1 MLRFIAR
8 VLTDKFFSRPSQE
21 FLDERLDKMLRH
33 LRETGRAA
41 AADRFLRYEEETER
55 LEHRDIEIEAC
66 DGAKLHGVLYPAE
79 KPCNVYVVTVHGYRS
94 STEKDFAL
102 QFDYLRSL
110 GFNVLT
116 VDQRA
121 HGKSGG
127 DYICLG
133 VKERHDLVSWLNA
146 VKEIDHSAVFVL
158 YGISMGS
165 STVLA
170 SLEIIAN
177 GECSANGELPAN
189 GEYSVRSRDI
199 KAVVA
204 DCGYVSPDRQL
215 MFMARRRTRLPVKGI
230 LSAAR
235 KELLRKAGF
244 DINAFDTASILKEVS
259 VPVLFVHGKKDRF
272 VPIEFSYENYDACAS
287 GYKRLLEVPD
297 ASHAGAYIR
306 AEEAYKAEI
315 TSLLDAAGLM

>member
-133 VKERHDLVSWLNA
+133 VKERHDLVSWLNT

-177 GECSANGELPAN
+177 GECSANGEF
-189 GEYSVRSRDI
+189 SVKEWDI

-287 GYKRLLEVPD
+287 G
-297 ASHAGAYIR
+297 
-306 AEEAYKAEI
+306 
-315 TSLLDAAGLM
+315 

>member
-66 DGAKLHGVLYPAE
+66 DGAKLHGVLYPTE

-133 VKERHDLVSWLNA
+133 VKERHDLVSWLNT

-177 GECSANGELPAN
+177 GECSVKE
-189 GEYSVRSRDI
+189 RDI

-272 VPIEFSYENYDACAS
+272 VPIEFSYENYNACAS